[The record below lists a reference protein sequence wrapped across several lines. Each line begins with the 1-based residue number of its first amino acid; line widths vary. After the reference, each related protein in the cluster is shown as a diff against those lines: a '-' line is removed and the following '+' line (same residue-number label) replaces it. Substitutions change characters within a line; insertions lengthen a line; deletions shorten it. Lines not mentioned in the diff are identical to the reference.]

1 MSEARSDGQ
10 EQLAAA
16 RRAQILDAATRVFA
30 EKGFHR
36 ATIRDIA
43 RAAGL
48 ADGTIYIYFASKADL
63 LIGLLDRLNETERRP
78 EDLAQVAG
86 PDFRSVFVAYLR
98 HRLTVVREGLG
109 MLRAV
114 LPELLVNLE
123 LREVYFRQVIGP
135 TLELGERYMTSLIEQ
150 GQIRP
155 MDPSLAVRA
164 ISGQILGLL
173 LLRMLGDEQIE
184 ARWEDLP
191 EHLATLLLDG
201 LRPAA
206 GTDSTGTAGAGER
219 D

>member
-1 MSEARSDGQ
+1 
-10 EQLAAA
+10 
-16 RRAQILDAATRVFA
+16 
-30 EKGFHR
+30 
-36 ATIRDIA
+36 
-43 RAAGL
+43 
-48 ADGTIYIYFASKADL
+48 
-63 LIGLLDRLNETERRP
+63 
-78 EDLAQVAG
+78 
-86 PDFRSVFVAYLR
+86 
-98 HRLTVVREGLG
+98 VREGLG